1 MLILTRK
8 LNESVIIDG
17 RIAVKILRIDKDQ
30 VKLGIVAPTEV
41 GVHRWEIFEA
51 IQSGQQRR
59 AAPSRKKR
67 TPTLYEGPKRMGPSR
82 ADGLQRS
89 ADGSS
94 ARIHVGT
101 ETVLLSAKV
110 AGFFCL
116 LRAVY
121 GSRGQAVRAPHS
133 S

>member
-59 AAPSRKKR
+59 ERGAEPKKENPNPLR
-67 TPTLYEGPKRMGPSR
+67 GPKEDGPKP
-82 ADGLQRS
+82 G
-89 ADGSS
+89 
-94 ARIHVGT
+94 
-101 ETVLLSAKV
+101 
-110 AGFFCL
+110 
-116 LRAVY
+116 
-121 GSRGQAVRAPHS
+121 
-133 S
+133 

>member
-51 IQSGQQRR
+51 IQAGQQRR
-59 AAPSRKKR
+59 PRPPEPKESGPAP
-67 TPTLYEGPKRMGPSR
+67 GPKQ
-82 ADGLQRS
+82 DGHTPPMS
-89 ADGSS
+89 
-94 ARIHVGT
+94 
-101 ETVLLSAKV
+101 
-110 AGFFCL
+110 
-116 LRAVY
+116 
-121 GSRGQAVRAPHS
+121 
-133 S
+133 

>member
-51 IQSGQQRR
+51 IQAGRSHKPEQQQFLIGI
-59 AAPSRKKR
+59 AKSVPSVLGDEDCPALLER
-67 TPTLYEGPKRMGPSR
+67 L
-82 ADGLQRS
+82 AD
-89 ADGSS
+89 
-94 ARIHVGT
+94 IV
-101 ETVLLSAKV
+101 E
-110 AGFFCL
+110 
-116 LRAVY
+116 
-121 GSRGQAVRAPHS
+121 
-133 S
+133 

>member
-51 IQSGQQRR
+51 IQAGQQRR
-59 AAPSRKKR
+59 ERPSDPKKAG
-67 TPTLYEGPKRMGPSR
+67 PLPGPKE
-82 ADGLQRS
+82 DG
-89 ADGSS
+89 
-94 ARIHVGT
+94 HT
-101 ETVLLSAKV
+101 
-110 AGFFCL
+110 
-116 LRAVY
+116 
-121 GSRGQAVRAPHS
+121 PP
-133 S
+133 